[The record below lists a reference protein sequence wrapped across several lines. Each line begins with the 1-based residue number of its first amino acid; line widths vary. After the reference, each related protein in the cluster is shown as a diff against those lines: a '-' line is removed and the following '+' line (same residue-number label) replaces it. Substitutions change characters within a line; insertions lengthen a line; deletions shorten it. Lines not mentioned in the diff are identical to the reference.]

1 MAETELLRLELV
13 EVERLFD
20 LYDHRIEVNLDERVT
35 ILHGPNGVGKT
46 AVLGMIDALLKNHLS
61 YFDNIP
67 FRRFLLGFHDGSAL
81 ELRTNGEGKNDEG
94 EYKLRLTKDG
104 EINFADIYQRPREKP
119 IPHTGFFR
127 NPTLEAL
134 LSATKVPVRPASAEP
149 EPARHPENKESRLN
163 AFLKKANA
171 HFIEAERLAGTGTG
185 NGRGRT
191 ILGGAEEIRLIPA
204 VDEYSSDFRERL
216 DATMAGYGRRSQT
229 LDQSFPQRLISATD
243 ELTPE
248 ELQDRMI
255 ALDRKTADLMA
266 LGILD
271 ETPALQ
277 FDVSSLEAIDHTQ
290 SRVMTLYV
298 SDTEEKLRE
307 LEYLAKRARLLL
319 DNVNEKYRHK
329 RIRLD
334 REKGLVAENDVG
346 KPLPLTSLSSGEQ
359 HELVLHYD
367 LLFKVPSNTIVLID
381 EPELSLHVAWQK
393 NFLPELLE
401 IVRLSDFD
409 ALVATHSPY
418 VIGERNDLM
427 VGLGEAA

>member
-1 MAETELLRLELV
+1 
-13 EVERLFD
+13 
-20 LYDHRIEVNLDERVT
+20 
-35 ILHGPNGVGKT
+35 
-46 AVLGMIDALLKNHLS
+46 
-61 YFDNIP
+61 
-67 FRRFLLGFHDGSAL
+67 
-81 ELRTNGEGKNDEG
+81 
-94 EYKLRLTKDG
+94 
-104 EINFADIYQRPREKP
+104 
-119 IPHTGFFR
+119 
-127 NPTLEAL
+127 
-134 LSATKVPVRPASAEP
+134 
-149 EPARHPENKESRLN
+149 
-163 AFLKKANA
+163 
-171 HFIEAERLAGTGTG
+171 
-185 NGRGRT
+185 
-191 ILGGAEEIRLIPA
+191 
-204 VDEYSSDFRERL
+204 
-216 DATMAGYGRRSQT
+216 
-229 LDQSFPQRLISATD
+229 
-243 ELTPE
+243 
-248 ELQDRMI
+248 MI

-277 FDVSSLEAIDHTQ
+277 FDVSSLGAIDHTQ

-298 SDTEEKLRE
+298 SDTEEKLKE
-307 LEYLAKRARLLL
+307 LEHLAKRARLLL